1 MSFFT
6 NRIELNNKLKF
17 QDNEIQKLRIESDR
31 QLEEI
36 ADLKKQVIEIT
47 SENRK
52 YEEKYL
58 HTGLECEF
66 CYATIQEEFAF
77 CPKCGKKIEKSQE
90 TEKRAVVSSAFQTE
104 NDRDGLLINQYNGF
118 SDKKVVIPS
127 SINGKP
133 VIGIWNGVFENCT
146 ELQEVVFEEGCKYIG
161 EDAFYNCSNLKKVRL
176 PKSLLEI
183 GNRAFSH
190 CAIEEIAIP
199 PNVKVIGDH
208 AFSTCRLRKIVLPD
222 GFKYISSGM
231 LSDTLIE
238 EIELP
243 SSIIHIGYS
252 AFSNTKI
259 REIELPHNLYSIDNY
274 AFEIPGLKEIT
285 IHSNVKIIAKD
296 IFGDAEK
303 PHIYCAA
310 GSKGHMFA
318 RKYGVACSEIPPQP
332 IVNVQI
338 CVSEII
344 LVLNSMS
351 LGGNIADWYPH
362 IEVNKAETW
371 SWHSRKA
378 NRLEITKY
386 MDREEALRLK
396 SKLQEFV
403 NCHSDWSTQGIH
415 CSLKELVLCDCGGY
429 SAV

>member
-1 MSFFT
+1 MGVFT
-6 NRIELNNKLKF
+6 NRIELNNKLKL
-17 QDNEIQKLRIESDR
+17 QENEIQKLRMEGER
-31 QLEEI
+31 HLGEI
-36 ADLKKQVIEIT
+36 ADLKKQIIEIK

-66 CYATIQEEFAF
+66 CYATIQEGFCF
-77 CPKCGKKIEKSQE
+77 CPKCGKKIEKLQK
-90 TEKRAVVSSAFQTE
+90 TEAGAVVSSAFQTE

-118 SDKKVVIPS
+118 GDKKVVIPS
-127 SINGKP
+127 SINGKS
-133 VIGIWNGVFENCT
+133 VVGIWNGVFENCT

-161 EDAFYNCSNLKKVRL
+161 VDVFKNCSNLKKVRL

-183 GNRAFSH
+183 GHGAFCN

-199 PNVKVIGDH
+199 PNVKVIGDY
-208 AFSTCRLRKIVLPD
+208 AFFNCCLRKILLPD
-222 GFKYISSGM
+222 GFKYISDGM
-231 LSDTLIE
+231 LSGTLIE

-259 REIELPHNLYSIDNY
+259 KEIKLPHNLYSIASS

-285 IHSNVKIIAKD
+285 IHSNVKIIEKD

-303 PHIYCAA
+303 PLIYCAA

-318 RKYGVACSEIPPQP
+318 RKFGVPCSEISPQP
-332 IVNVQI
+332 VVNVQI

-351 LGGNIADWYPH
+351 LGGNIADWYPY

-371 SWHSRKA
+371 SWCSWKA
-378 NRLEITKY
+378 SRLEIKKY

-415 CSLKELVLCDCGGY
+415 CSLKELVLCDCGGR